1 MSMQIDVRHRA
12 IRIVPPLIPGR
23 PYEGPTAPD
32 RAYEHLAAYHGVDK
46 GTASDRL
53 HSIKARAGLGP
64 IDNVV
69 IGRTGDVYEEFSG
82 ERVGSLTDPMA

>member
-1 MSMQIDVRHRA
+1 M
-12 IRIVPPLIPGR
+12 PPLIRGH
-23 PYEGPTAPD
+23 PYSGPTAPE
-32 RAYEHLAAYHGVDK
+32 RAYEHLAAYHGVDR

-69 IGRTGDVYEEFSG
+69 IGRTGDVYDEATG
-82 ERVGSLTDPMA
+82 ERLGSLTDPMA